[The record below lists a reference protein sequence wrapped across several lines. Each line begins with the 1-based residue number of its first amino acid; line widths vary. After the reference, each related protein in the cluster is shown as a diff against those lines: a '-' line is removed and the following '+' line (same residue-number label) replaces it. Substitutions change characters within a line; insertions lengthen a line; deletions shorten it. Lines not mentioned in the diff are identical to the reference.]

1 MLSRAIMSNRTFV
14 LIKPDGVQQK
24 VIGKIVSRFEE
35 KGFTI
40 VKLEMLT
47 PSKELV
53 AEHYAEHNGK
63 SFFER
68 IVDYVSS
75 GPTVA
80 IVLEGEDQCYKT
92 VREMIGSTRPEDAA
106 KGTIRGDYGTKA
118 PYNVIHGSDSVESA
132 NREITL
138 WFGNQ

>member
-1 MLSRAIMSNRTFV
+1 MSNRTFV

-24 VIGKIVSRFEE
+24 VIGKILSRFEE

-40 VKLEMLT
+40 VNLKMLT

-53 AEHYAEHNGK
+53 AVHYAEHNGK

-68 IVDYVSS
+68 IIDYVSS

-80 IVLEGEDQCYKT
+80 MVLEGEDQCYKT

-132 NREITL
+132 NREISL
-138 WFGNQ
+138 WFGN

>member
-24 VIGKIVSRFEE
+24 VIGKILSRFEE

-40 VKLEMLT
+40 VNLKMLT

-53 AEHYAEHNGK
+53 AVHYAEHNGK

-68 IVDYVSS
+68 IIDYVSS

-80 IVLEGEDQCYKT
+80 MVLEGEDQCYKT

-132 NREITL
+132 NREISL
-138 WFGNQ
+138 WFGN

>member
-1 MLSRAIMSNRTFV
+1 MVSRAIMSNRTFV

-24 VIGKIVSRFEE
+24 IIGKIVSRFEE

-80 IVLEGEDQCYKT
+80 MVLEGEDQCYKT

-132 NREITL
+132 NREIAL

>member
-1 MLSRAIMSNRTFV
+1 MSNRTFV

-24 VIGKIVSRFEE
+24 VIGKILSRFEE

-40 VKLEMLT
+40 VNLKMLT

-68 IVDYVSS
+68 IIDYVSS

-80 IVLEGEDQCYKT
+80 MVLEGEDQCYKT

-132 NREITL
+132 NREISL
-138 WFGNQ
+138 WFGN

>member
-24 VIGKIVSRFEE
+24 VIGKILSRFEE

-40 VKLEMLT
+40 VNLKMLT

-68 IVDYVSS
+68 IIDYVSS

-80 IVLEGEDQCYKT
+80 MVLEGEDQCYKT

-132 NREITL
+132 NREISL
-138 WFGNQ
+138 WFGN